1 MLEPRRRAFPTFVSE
16 PESDHRMTHQIARE
30 PRPVPV
36 PPPAGAPDAHA
47 GRLTDIADRLQEAGD
62 APMEERVAALE
73 AIHET
78 LASELRRA
86 ED

>member
-1 MLEPRRRAFPTFVSE
+1 
-16 PESDHRMTHQIARE
+16 MTHQIARE
-30 PRPVPV
+30 PRPVPI
-36 PPPAGAPDAHA
+36 PPPADAADAHA
-47 GRLTDIADRLQEAGD
+47 GRLTDIADRLKEAGD

>member
-36 PPPAGAPDAHA
+36 PPPAGAADAHA
-47 GRLTDIADRLQEAGD
+47 GRLTRLQEAGD

>member
-1 MLEPRRRAFPTFVSE
+1 
-16 PESDHRMTHQIARE
+16 MTHQNARE
-30 PRPVPV
+30 PRPVPT
-36 PPPAGAPDAHA
+36 PSPAGSADAHTG

>member
-30 PRPVPV
+30 PRP
-36 PPPAGAPDAHA
+36 PPAGAADAHA